1 MVLIYCR
8 SNQIYTL
15 FPIVP
20 IELIDS
26 DWSLDSDSNVT
37 LHPLNVFFSQICYQ
51 SLMQASNT
59 GGIATGTEI
68 YRKHIYVI
76 HGTTQVSLE
85 WISVERKK
93 LFLSL
98 FLLRVGWVG
107 WSMLMPAYNAHCMLI
122 QCSQK
127 VFIKFASRR
136 CDDTRPPFVPP
147 ILTKAAV
154 RFWLTV
160 L

>member
-1 MVLIYCR
+1 
-8 SNQIYTL
+8 
-15 FPIVP
+15 
-20 IELIDS
+20 
-26 DWSLDSDSNVT
+26 
-37 LHPLNVFFSQICYQ
+37 
-51 SLMQASNT
+51 MQASNT
-59 GGIATGTEI
+59 SGNTADTEI
-68 YRKHIYVI
+68 YRTHIFVI
-76 HGTTQVSLE
+76 SMVQLRFPL
-85 WISVERKK
+85 SVERKK

-154 RFWLTV
+154 RLRF
-160 L
+160 